1 MSIYDMDKFNK
12 KKELTNKRT
21 FTKNTWYAQY
31 ESLISYISEPIQKA
45 VSGVRVF
52 LKPSI
57 IVNQNV
63 SKLCMK
69 VKRNNQKKAI
79 QSIKNLFKIKNEN
92 KAIQY
97 RIIRDIRTL
106 FEKQEE
112 TDFYKRIRA
121 GNFWNK
127 NSVKYQSSGDTNKN
141 LSMKKYLYK
150 LNHT

>member
-21 FTKNTWYAQY
+21 FTKDTWYAQY
-31 ESLISYISEPIQKA
+31 ESLISYIPEPIQKD
-45 VSGVRVF
+45 VGGVRVF

-57 IVNQNV
+57 IINQNV
-63 SKLCMK
+63 SKLCME

-79 QSIKNLFKIKNEN
+79 QSIRNLFKIKNEN
-92 KAIQY
+92 KAIQC

-106 FEKQEE
+106 FEQQEE
-112 TDFYKRIRA
+112 IDFYKRIRA
-121 GNFWNK
+121 GNFPNK
-127 NSVKYQSSGDTNKN
+127 NSVKYQSSGDRNKN
-141 LSMKKYLYK
+141 LSMKEYLDK

>member
-31 ESLISYISEPIQKA
+31 ESLISYIPEPIQKA

-52 LKPSI
+52 LKPSV

-106 FEKQEE
+106 FEQQEE

-127 NSVKYQSSGDTNKN
+127 NSVKYQSSGDRNKN

>member
-1 MSIYDMDKFNK
+1 M
-12 KKELTNKRT
+12 EV
-21 FTKNTWYAQY
+21 
-31 ESLISYISEPIQKA
+31 E
-45 VSGVRVF
+45 
-52 LKPSI
+52 
-57 IVNQNV
+57 
-63 SKLCMK
+63 
-69 VKRNNQKKAI
+69 RNNQKKAI